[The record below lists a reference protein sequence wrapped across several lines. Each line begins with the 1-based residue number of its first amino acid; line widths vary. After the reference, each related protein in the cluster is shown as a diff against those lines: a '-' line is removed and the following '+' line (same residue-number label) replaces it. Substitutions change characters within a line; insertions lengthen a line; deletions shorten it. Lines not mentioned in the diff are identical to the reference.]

1 MTQGGDGDEPH
12 RACTDHRNGVAV
24 RDLRP
29 ECGVDTAG
37 DRLHQDGEFI
47 AHPVGDLVK
56 LAGVGDELGRPCST
70 GRLTKAGLD
79 AGLEITG
86 GEMAVVVAVAGLRP
100 LERKFE
106 TAGGMAEHRVEHDPA
121 AVVGVADDLVAGNER
136 EADEV
141 FEVARRMTVDRRQ
154 VRTADAGEPG
164 VGADPVRGRELGGV
178 VVGQ

>member
-1 MTQGGDGDEPH
+1 
-12 RACTDHRNGVAV
+12 
-24 RDLRP
+24 
-29 ECGVDTAG
+29 
-37 DRLHQDGEFI
+37 
-47 AHPVGDLVK
+47 
-56 LAGVGDELGRPCST
+56 
-70 GRLTKAGLD
+70 
-79 AGLEITG
+79 
-86 GEMAVVVAVAGLRP
+86 
-100 LERKFE
+100 
-106 TAGGMAEHRVEHDPA
+106 MAEHRVEHDPA